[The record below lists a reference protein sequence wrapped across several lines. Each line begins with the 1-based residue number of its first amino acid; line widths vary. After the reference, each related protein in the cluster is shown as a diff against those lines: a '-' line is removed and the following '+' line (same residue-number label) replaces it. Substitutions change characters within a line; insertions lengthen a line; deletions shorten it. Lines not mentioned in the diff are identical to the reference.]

1 MPTNAEMAAR
11 LLGDAAGF
19 FRNMGKSNAEIK
31 KQMDENGA
39 IFDRMAE
46 VMRSQPEGAQGELRY
61 AKIAGDMLRNA
72 ARFYRSVGDK
82 NEPIR
87 EQLYRSAEIYDQL
100 AQLVTDAPLGW
111 MD

>member
-1 MPTNAEMAAR
+1 MPTNAEMTAR

-19 FRNMGKSNAEIK
+19 FRNMGKSNADIK
-31 KQMDENGA
+31 KQMDENAA

-46 VMRSQPEGAQGELRY
+46 VMRTQPEGRQGELAY
-61 AKIAGDMLRNA
+61 SKVAGDMLKNA
-72 ARFYRSVGDK
+72 AKFYLSVGQQ

-87 EQLYRSAEIYDQL
+87 EQLERSAEIYHQL
-100 AQLVTDAPLGW
+100 AQLVAEDPLGW